1 MSLHHV
7 ASGEVTSLAP
17 LGELTADTKTHTL
30 AKTPSLEVIRLVL
43 PAGKKIPEHHA
54 PGEITVHCLEG
65 RVVFSVGPREH
76 FLIPGD
82 WLYLDAAQPHALLA
96 LEDSSLLVTML
107 LCARIGEK
115 AN

>member
-7 ASGEVTSLAP
+7 ASGEVVNLAP
-17 LGELTADTKTHTL
+17 LGVLAAETKTHTL

-43 PAGKKIPEHHA
+43 PAGKHIPQHHA

-65 RVVFSVGPREH
+65 RVTFSIGARDH
-76 FLIPGD
+76 LLSAGD
-82 WLYLDAAQPHALLA
+82 WLYLTAAEPHALTA

-107 LCARIGEK
+107 LCVNVEK
-115 AN
+115 AG